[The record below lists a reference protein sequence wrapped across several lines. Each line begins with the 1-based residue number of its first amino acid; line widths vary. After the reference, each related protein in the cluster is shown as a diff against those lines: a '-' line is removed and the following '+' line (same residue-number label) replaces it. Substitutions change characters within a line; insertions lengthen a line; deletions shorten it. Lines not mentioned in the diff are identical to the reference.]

1 MTPAPGLLTMP
12 RAMADAGL
20 ISGLALM
27 GWAAWKIYM
36 VLVGENGKKPSS
48 DLTFLYGKYEKI
60 DRDRYIYIYQNIV
73 ISRF

>member
-27 GWAAWKIYM
+27 GWAAWKNYM

-48 DLTFLYGKYEKI
+48 DLTFL
-60 DRDRYIYIYQNIV
+60 
-73 ISRF
+73 